1 MHFLQVSCIA
11 EISKKYKKLRKRSV
25 FFVLSRAWDNEKNL
39 SPLEESNLRPS
50 YSALRYS
57 TTELQR
63 VNGERGL
70 LRSSYDTRPFF
81 FLCSTLEKQ
90 DEKHFFIFLLL
101 YRAQN
106 LPSLLFLFTNM
117 TLWTLMIQ
125 AIDRT
130 RVI

>member
-1 MHFLQVSCIA
+1 MRFLQVSCIS
-11 EISKKYKKLRKRSV
+11 EISKNYKKLRKRSV

-39 SPLEESNLRPS
+39 SLLEESNLRSS

-81 FLCSTLEKQ
+81 FLCSTLEKR
-90 DEKHFFIFLLL
+90 DEKHISLFFYF
-101 YRAQN
+101 
-106 LPSLLFLFTNM
+106 FTELK
-117 TLWTLMIQ
+117 TYHLSYFYSQT
-125 AIDRT
+125 
-130 RVI
+130 

>member
-1 MHFLQVSCIA
+1 MRFLQVSCIS
-11 EISKKYKKLRKRSV
+11 EISKNYKKLRKRSV

-90 DEKHFFIFLLL
+90 DEKHISLL
-101 YRAQN
+101 YRVQN
-106 LPSLLFLFTNM
+106 SPSFLFLFTNM
-117 TLWTLMIQ
+117 TLSTLLIL

>member
-1 MHFLQVSCIA
+1 MRFLQVSCIS
-11 EISKKYKKLRKRSV
+11 EISKNYKKLRKRSV

-39 SPLEESNLRPS
+39 SPFEESNLRPS

-63 VNGERGL
+63 VNGELGL

-90 DEKHFFIFLLL
+90 DEKHISLFFYF
-101 YRAQN
+101 
-106 LPSLLFLFTNM
+106 FT
-117 TLWTLMIQ
+117 
-125 AIDRT
+125 
-130 RVI
+130 

>member
-1 MHFLQVSCIA
+1 MRFLQVSYIS
-11 EISKKYKKLRKRSV
+11 EISKNYKKLRKRSV

-63 VNGERGL
+63 VDGERGL
-70 LRSSYDTRPFF
+70 LQSSYDTRPFF
-81 FLCSTLEKQ
+81 FPLFHARKTRRKTY
-90 DEKHFFIFLLL
+90 FFISLLL

-117 TLWTLMIQ
+117 ALWTLMIQ
-125 AIDRT
+125 AIDS
-130 RVI
+130 VI

>member
-1 MHFLQVSCIA
+1 MRFLQVSCIS
-11 EISKKYKKLRKRSV
+11 EISKNYKKLRKRSV

-57 TTELQR
+57 ATELQR

-70 LRSSYDTRPFF
+70 LRSSYDTRPFS

-90 DEKHFFIFLLL
+90 DEKHISLLL

-106 LPSLLFLFTNM
+106 LPSFLFLFTNM
-117 TLWTLMIQ
+117 TLSTLLIL

>member
-1 MHFLQVSCIA
+1 MRFLKVSCIS
-11 EISKKYKKLRKRSV
+11 EISKNYKKLRKRSV

-90 DEKHFFIFLLL
+90 DEKHISLFFYF
-101 YRAQN
+101 
-106 LPSLLFLFTNM
+106 FTELK
-117 TLWTLMIQ
+117 TYHLSYFYSQT
-125 AIDRT
+125 
-130 RVI
+130 

>member
-1 MHFLQVSCIA
+1 MRFLQVSCIS
-11 EISKKYKKLRKRSV
+11 EISKNYKKLRKRSV

-90 DEKHFFIFLLL
+90 DEKHISLL

-106 LPSLLFLFTNM
+106 LPSFLFLFTNM
-117 TLWTLMIQ
+117 TLSTLLIL

>member
-1 MHFLQVSCIA
+1 MRFLEVSCIS
-11 EISKKYKKLRKRSV
+11 EISKNYKKLRKRSV
-25 FFVLSRAWDNEKNL
+25 FFVLSRAWDEEKNL
-39 SPLEESNLRPS
+39 SPLEESNLRSS
-50 YSALRYS
+50 YSALRSS
-57 TTELQR
+57 TR
-63 VNGERGL
+63 VYGERGL

-90 DEKHFFIFLLL
+90 DEKHISLLL

-106 LPSLLFLFTNM
+106 LPSFLFLFTNM
-117 TLWTLMIQ
+117 TLSTLLIL

>member
-1 MHFLQVSCIA
+1 MRFLQVSCIS
-11 EISKKYKKLRKRSV
+11 EISKNYKKLRKSSV

-90 DEKHFFIFLLL
+90 DEKHISLLL

-106 LPSLLFLFTNM
+106 LPSFLFLFTNM
-117 TLWTLMIQ
+117 TLSTLLIL